1 MVFFIITCLFIKS
14 LSDWNFN
21 FCEGSAVFMR
31 SVLICD
37 RKDHPPFVGIMYLA
51 HSEDKIRVIL
61 PVNVNVSLQYKI
73 LRLYYDQPVKCKVF
87 GSLQFWLVQRWNSV
101 SRDWLKSGEVVA
113 LFIWVTSVIIISIKV
128 KSLYWGIDT
137 THVTRISLANLKNF
151 SFVNLHLPDLMLIQN
166 YIKYSKP
173 NWTETNL
180 N

>member
-1 MVFFIITCLFIKS
+1 
-14 LSDWNFN
+14 
-21 FCEGSAVFMR
+21 
-31 SVLICD
+31 
-37 RKDHPPFVGIMYLA
+37 
-51 HSEDKIRVIL
+51 
-61 PVNVNVSLQYKI
+61 
-73 LRLYYDQPVKCKVF
+73 
-87 GSLQFWLVQRWNSV
+87 
-101 SRDWLKSGEVVA
+101 
-113 LFIWVTSVIIISIKV
+113 VIIISIKV